1 MREWS
6 ARVGYLGCSSPAN
19 PTKKQKWQPPFT
31 VLPHV
36 VTNPK
41 DLCRLIRGLQ
51 YHGWSYETDPLWNP
65 IRDYSPEEKIQYGV
79 CSIGSTKSKNLVT
92 IGVNTGES
100 CVGMNSQSMSVKRQL
115 DITSDSQSSSA
126 TSHDASKTDD
136 MINKPQSYVSQHHM
150 SYEYWIAMNHWLI
163 RVRCCI
169 SVTTILW
176 CDCELLWIFGG
187 VEIRTSP
194 TSVDW
199 QWWQS
204 DIRNQIIKRS
214 GQSIHTY
221 CCIDHRSYCL
231 WERKHH
237 LWWW

>member
-1 MREWS
+1 MSESLVSPELAAIADQSNCLPPDVIEERREMREWS

-92 IGVNTGES
+92 IGVNTDES

-126 TSHDASKTDD
+126 TSHDASKTEETLTE
-136 MINKPQSYVSQHHM
+136 QSQRRRHDQQ
-150 SYEYWIAMNHWLI
+150 AA
-163 RVRCCI
+163 
-169 SVTTILW
+169 
-176 CDCELLWIFGG
+176 EL
-187 VEIRTSP
+187 
-194 TSVDW
+194 
-199 QWWQS
+199 
-204 DIRNQIIKRS
+204 
-214 GQSIHTY
+214 
-221 CCIDHRSYCL
+221 C
-231 WERKHH
+231 
-237 LWWW
+237 